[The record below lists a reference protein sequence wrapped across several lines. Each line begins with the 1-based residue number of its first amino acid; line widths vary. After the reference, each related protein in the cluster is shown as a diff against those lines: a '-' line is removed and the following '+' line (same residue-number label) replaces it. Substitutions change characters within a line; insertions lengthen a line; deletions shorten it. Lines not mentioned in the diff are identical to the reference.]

1 MKATKEWLNSYVE
14 CNDKSLEELENIF
27 TMTGT
32 KVEEVISLYEMKN
45 VVIGKVEKIEKHPD
59 AEKLVICQVNVGKG
73 EITQIVTG
81 ASNLVEGDIVPVA
94 KHGSILPNGIEIKK
108 GMLRGIESNGMMC
121 SYQELNLTKDF
132 EGDQVE
138 YGIMVLP
145 KKYEENLGEEFLDV
159 FSYINESV
167 FDFEITPNRQDCQ
180 GVKGIARELAV
191 GLDRKF
197 NDNAKLKY
205 SDLSKVDEIEKVT
218 VKIDDE
224 DCNKYL
230 MAVVKDVK
238 IEPSPSWMQRRLKAY
253 GFNPIN
259 NIVDITNYVMLEI
272 GQPMH
277 AFDLNLLKED
287 ENGKRKI
294 VIRNSKENE
303 KITLLDEK
311 EYELQNDLV
320 ITDGV
325 LPIALAGIMG
335 GINSGINENTKQVV
349 LESANF
355 TRKRLRDT
363 SRRINV
369 STDSYARFE
378 KKLPLSLTEYALV
391 RAIELIQEL
400 NAGTVTLEVIEKMN
414 KEYTEKPQ
422 ENVLVEIDTEKINNI
437 LGLEI
442 QEEYII
448 NLLEKLEFEIIEENN
463 VKYAK
468 APAYRTDVS
477 RIQDLA
483 EEVIRFY
490 GYDNLKLTLPKV
502 TVKEKKENIKLETKQ
517 KAKNLLVNYGYNQI
531 ITYGFVNLE
540 DLKKAELD
548 KDIYGEDAIK
558 VKNALGVD
566 YEYMRTSLLPS
577 MLHTI
582 SFNENK
588 KNFNIKLFEISK
600 IYQKASNIS
609 EGILPEEIEM
619 LQMALTKQKESNK
632 EKEKYSGM
640 GYINDPIFE
649 FKSDVFRLLTSLG
662 LNGAEIE
669 NYTENNSFHKGK
681 CAVIKKGRDIIGT
694 FGAVNPRILSNFD
707 IKQDVYVLEL
717 NLEKILVYL
726 RKNLKAKEI
735 GKFPEVTRDISM
747 YVSKDVKYKDI
758 ESSITKAN
766 KKLIEEVKLFDI
778 YENESNK
785 ERKSIAVR
793 ITFRDNNKTL
803 EENEINTVMD
813 KVIKNLENNIKAE
826 IR

>member
-94 KHGSILPNGIEIKK
+94 KHGSILPNGTEIKK

-205 SDLSKVDEIEKVT
+205 SDLNKVDEIEKIT

-294 VIRNSKENE
+294 VIRDSKENE

-325 LPIALAGIMG
+325 SPIALAGIMG

-619 LQMALTKQKESNK
+619 LQMTLTKQKESNK

-649 FKSDVFRLLTSLG
+649 FKSDVLRLLTVLG

-669 NYTENNSFHKGK
+669 NHTENNSFHKGK

-694 FGAVNPRILSNFD
+694 FGAVNPRILSNFA

-747 YVSKDVKYKDI
+747 YVSKDIKYKDI

-778 YENESNK
+778 YENENDK

-813 KVIKNLENNIKAE
+813 KVIKNLENNVKAE

>member
-59 AEKLVICQVNVGKG
+59 AEKLVICQVNIGNG

-180 GVKGIARELAV
+180 GLKGIARELAV

-205 SDLSKVDEIEKVT
+205 SDLNKVDEIEKIT

-238 IEPSPSWMQRRLKAY
+238 IEQSPSWMQRRLKAY

-294 VIRNSKENE
+294 VIRDSKENE

-325 LPIALAGIMG
+325 SPIALAGIMG

-640 GYINDPIFE
+640 GYVNNPIFE
-649 FKSDVFRLLTSLG
+649 FKSDVLRLLTVLG

-747 YVSKDVKYKDI
+747 YVSKDIKYKDI
-758 ESSITKAN
+758 ESSIIKAN

-778 YENESNK
+778 YENENDK

-813 KVIKNLENNIKAE
+813 KVIKNLENNVKAE

>member
-59 AEKLVICQVNVGKG
+59 AEKLVICQVNIGNG

-205 SDLSKVDEIEKVT
+205 SDLNKVDEIEKIT

-238 IEPSPSWMQRRLKAY
+238 IEQSPSWMQRRLKAY

-294 VIRNSKENE
+294 VIRDSKENE

-325 LPIALAGIMG
+325 SPIALAGIMG

-448 NLLEKLEFEIIEENN
+448 NMLEKLEFEIIEENN

-640 GYINDPIFE
+640 GYVNDPIFE
-649 FKSDVFRLLTSLG
+649 FKSDVLRLLTVLG

-747 YVSKDVKYKDI
+747 YVSKDIKYKDI
-758 ESSITKAN
+758 ESSIIKAN

-778 YENESNK
+778 YENENDK

-813 KVIKNLENNIKAE
+813 KVIKNLENNVKAE

>member
-73 EITQIVTG
+73 EIIQIVTG

-294 VIRNSKENE
+294 VIRDSKENE

-325 LPIALAGIMG
+325 SPIALAGIMG

-400 NAGTVTLEVIEKMN
+400 KAGTVTLEVIEKMN

-600 IYQKASNIS
+600 IYQKASNIL

-649 FKSDVFRLLTSLG
+649 FKSDVLRLLTVLG

-813 KVIKNLENNIKAE
+813 KVIKNLENNVKAE

>member
-59 AEKLVICQVNVGKG
+59 AEKLVICQVNIGNG

-205 SDLSKVDEIEKVT
+205 SDLNKVDEIEKIT

-238 IEPSPSWMQRRLKAY
+238 IEQSPSWMQRRLKAY

-294 VIRNSKENE
+294 VIRDSKENE

-325 LPIALAGIMG
+325 SPIALAGIMG

-640 GYINDPIFE
+640 GYVNDPIFE
-649 FKSDVFRLLTSLG
+649 FKSDVLRLLTVLG

-669 NYTENNSFHKGK
+669 NHTENNSFHKGK

-747 YVSKDVKYKDI
+747 YVSKDIKYKDI
-758 ESSITKAN
+758 ESSIIKAN

-778 YENESNK
+778 YENENDK

-813 KVIKNLENNIKAE
+813 KVIKNLENNVKAE

>member
-45 VVIGKVEKIEKHPD
+45 VVIGKVEKIGKHPD

-81 ASNLVEGDIVPVA
+81 ASNLIEGDIVPVA

-477 RIQDLA
+477 RIQDLT

-600 IYQKASNIS
+600 IYQKASNIL

-649 FKSDVFRLLTSLG
+649 FKSDVLRLLTSLG

-747 YVSKDVKYKDI
+747 YVSKDIKYKDI

-813 KVIKNLENNIKAE
+813 KVIKNLENNVKAE

>member
-81 ASNLVEGDIVPVA
+81 ASNLIEGDIVPVA

-230 MAVVKDVK
+230 MAVVKDIK

-325 LPIALAGIMG
+325 SPIALAGIMG
-335 GINSGINENTKQVV
+335 GINSGINENTKQVI

-369 STDSYARFE
+369 STDSYTRFE

-442 QEEYII
+442 QEEYIV

-747 YVSKDVKYKDI
+747 YVSKDIKYKDI

-813 KVIKNLENNIKAE
+813 KVIKNLENNVKAE

>member
-59 AEKLVICQVNVGKG
+59 AEKLVICQVNIGNG

-294 VIRNSKENE
+294 VIRDSKENE

-448 NLLEKLEFEIIEENN
+448 NLLEKLEFEIIKENN

-600 IYQKASNIS
+600 IYQKASNIL

-649 FKSDVFRLLTSLG
+649 FKSDVLRLLTSLG

-747 YVSKDVKYKDI
+747 YVSKDIKYKDI

-813 KVIKNLENNIKAE
+813 KVIKNLENNVKAE